1 VCAPAARAHADRPW
15 LGELLCLEPYPDA
28 LLEGLAGIVPSP
40 KARYEARESISLALI
55 TALQLLPPR
64 QRAAVILCDV
74 LGFHAS
80 EAAASWTPT
89 RSR

>member
-1 VCAPAARAHADRPW
+1 VRTGRSCSCRSSAARRVTGAGALPGR
-15 LGELLCLEPYPDA
+15 

-74 LGFHAS
+74 LGFYAS
-80 EAAASWTPT
+80 EAAASWTPP